1 MAKQK
6 YYSLKRILKEN
17 AEYNLLLGER
27 SNGKSYA
34 TKEHCVR
41 KAYEMVLALGIFVG
55 TTWI

>member
-6 YYSLKRILKEN
+6 FYSLKNILKEN

-41 KAYEMVLALGIFVG
+41 KAYENKTCFGLLF
-55 TTWI
+55 WCKYF